1 MLPNTKSA
9 PQGPGGPADR
19 RLLGGSAVIE
29 IQCDR
34 CERTIQVEDDKAGQ
48 KIDCPYCGDVNRV
61 PATSGATPG
70 SSVSPSG
77 TAEPDRAVAAGLP
90 PDSGPEQHVCAVKPA
105 MARAHPLL
113 ALILAILFVG
123 GIVGTFALQ
132 PYMLILSLGVAIF
145 WFGWWI
151 KKQTVKLEITN
162 KRTVV
167 RKGLLSKSTSEVLH
181 DHVRNIQMDQ
191 SLLGRILGVGSI
203 GISSSGQDG
212 IEIQVHDVPNP
223 AKIRS
228 VIDAYR
234 PM

>member
-1 MLPNTKSA
+1 M
-9 PQGPGGPADR
+9 
-19 RLLGGSAVIE
+19 IE

-34 CERTIQVEDDKAGQ
+34 CERTVQVEDDKAGQ

-61 PATSGATPG
+61 PGERGTAAGP
-70 SSVSPSG
+70 PSG
-77 TAEPDRAVAAGLP
+77 TKGSAEPDRAAAAGLP
-90 PDSGPEQHVCAVKPA
+90 PDSGPEQHVCVVKPA
-105 MARAHPLL
+105 MVRAHPLL

-123 GIVGTFALQ
+123 GIVGAFALQ
-132 PYMLILSLGVAIF
+132 LYMLILSLAVAIF
-145 WFGWWI
+145 WAGWWV

-191 SLLGRILGVGSI
+191 SLVGRIFGVGSI
-203 GISSSGQDG
+203 GISSAGQDD

-223 AKIRS
+223 ARIRS